1 MNCLGR
7 TRTSATCHV
16 SVGESTTER
25 ALTGTAPEIAAQLAE
40 IGQPLNDTPK
50 ANPIAAAGV
59 NLRDVLRACSMFPYE
74 SRTGSVPT
82 PASKWTATSG

>member
-7 TRTSATCHV
+7 RRTAATCHV

-59 NLRDVLRACSMFPYE
+59 NLRDVLRACSIYE
-74 SRTGSVPT
+74 SRTGSVQT

>member
-40 IGQPLNDTPK
+40 IGQQLAEIGQRLNDTLK
-50 ANPIAAAGV
+50 AMPIAAAGG
-59 NLRDVLRACSMFPYE
+59 N
-74 SRTGSVPT
+74 
-82 PASKWTATSG
+82 